1 MVSTNMGAIMSGV
14 MVIGKIGSGLSSDYL
29 GRANVTALVILISG
43 LLCLALWL
51 NAYTEPAVWA
61 FGILFGMY
69 QHPFFT
75 SHILTCFF
83 SFRYLWWWLYG
94 YGASFIS
101 TSGGS

>member
-1 MVSTNMGAIMSGV
+1 MDVMVRQIKAKWSFFHVTAYGSYIGASPMVSTNMGAIMSGV

-69 QHPFFT
+69 QQPF
-75 SHILTCFF
+75 L
-83 SFRYLWWWLYG
+83 
-94 YGASFIS
+94 
-101 TSGGS
+101 